1 MFGKLWHKEQQ
12 RVQHVLELT
21 VTALKMYNQKDL
33 NAEAALER
41 AIDAAIESFSGAQA
55 LNTASQLE
63 SLKAELVT
71 AQQGVNPYTLEKPT
85 LGRRQMRT
93 AVAFRVMQNLQALLV
108 AEANSIQTRLQE
120 AEAIV
125 QQILLSAMQGGLLT
139 AQQLKDANSQEAVE
153 VIWKDVEKEG
163 ALLVAKKKVIL
174 AVGVFDASILCNNVV
189 SSLRSS

>member
-1 MFGKLWHKEQQ
+1 M
-12 RVQHVLELT
+12 ELT
-21 VTALKMYNQKDL
+21 VAALKMYNQKDL
-33 NAEAALER
+33 NSETALER
-41 AIDAAIESFSGAQA
+41 AIDAGIASFSGTQG

-63 SLKAELVT
+63 SLKAELIT
-71 AQQGVNPYTLEKPT
+71 AQQGVNPYTLEKSA

-93 AVAFRVMQNLQALLV
+93 AVAFRVMQNLQVLLL
-108 AEANSIQTRLQE
+108 AEASSIQTRLQE

-125 QQILLSAMQGGLLT
+125 QQILLSAMQSGLLT
-139 AQQLKDANSQEAVE
+139 PQQLKDANSEEAVE
-153 VIWKDVEKEG
+153 VIWKDVEKES